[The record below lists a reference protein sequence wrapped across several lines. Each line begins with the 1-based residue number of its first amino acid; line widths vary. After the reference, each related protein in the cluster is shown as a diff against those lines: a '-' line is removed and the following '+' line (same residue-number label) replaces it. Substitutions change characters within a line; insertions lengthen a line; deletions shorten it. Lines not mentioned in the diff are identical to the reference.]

1 LIVVVRILALAAA
14 LALGATVLAWLLTG
28 ERRWLRIAWLIFRY
42 AVFGLLVVLLLFA
55 GEALWPA

>member
-1 LIVVVRILALAAA
+1 LIVVVRILALAVA

-55 GEALWPA
+55 GETLWPA

>member
-1 LIVVVRILALAAA
+1 LIIVVRILALAAA